1 MTKRHNQYTDTEKE
15 FYFYIGLLSD
25 RFAKMEVLVRD
36 MLGAFISDDDVL
48 NAYLFEKNSLDAN
61 IKLIKTINI
70 RHNYEPEILKG
81 ILEEVSYIKSERNS
95 FIHGIW
101 SEPSAKDNDIVIF
114 CSSPKMKFEKEPNG
128 KKWSFGHGKSV
139 RLSFIKKLVSRIDDI
154 MVSQEAFVERLKK
167 FDLEYWMPKG

>member
-1 MTKRHNQYTDTEKE
+1 MAKRYKEYTDTEKE

-36 MLGAFISDDDVL
+36 ILGAFISDDDVL

-70 RHNYEPEILKG
+70 KYDYEKKILTG
-81 ILEEVSYIKSERNS
+81 ILNEVSYIKSERNS

-101 SEPSAKDNDIVIF
+101 SEPIVKDNDIIIH
-114 CSSPKMKFEKEPNG
+114 CSNPKMKFEKEPNG
-128 KKWSFGHGKSV
+128 KRWSFGHGKSV
-139 RLSFIKKLVSRIDDI
+139 RLTFIKKLVGRIDDI
-154 MVSQEAFVERLKK
+154 MISQKAFIERLQN
-167 FDLEYWMPKG
+167 FDLEFWMPKG

>member
-1 MTKRHNQYTDTEKE
+1 MPKRYKEYTDIEKE
-15 FYFYIGLLSD
+15 FYFYIGLLSA

-70 RHNYEPEILKG
+70 KYDYEKEILVG
-81 ILEEVSYIKSERNS
+81 ILNEVSYIKSERNS

-101 SEPSAKDNDIVIF
+101 SEPIVKDNDIVIY
-114 CSSPKMKFEKEPNG
+114 CRNPKMKFEKDPSG
-128 KKWSFGHGKSV
+128 KRWTFGKGKSV
-139 RLSFIKKLVSRIDDI
+139 RLTFIKKLVSRIDDI
-154 MVSQEAFVERLKK
+154 IISQKAFVDRLQN
-167 FDLEYWMPKG
+167 FDLEFWMPKG